1 MQAHKR
7 QQKVYMQALCDH
19 GWAWPEWPQGGE
31 ISRDLCCCPP
41 GVAFFLFFV
50 HILNIYIYGLSE
62 GYLHWLTVNA

>member
-31 ISRDLCCCPP
+31 ISHVTSV
-41 GVAFFLFFV
+41 VALQV
-50 HILNIYIYGLSE
+50 
-62 GYLHWLTVNA
+62 